1 MNNNLRLVTHSAT
14 LQTLYRLALVY
25 VVLMLTRVAF
35 FIYNSDLIG
44 SVEGGEWW
52 SLLCGSLKFDT
63 VSMLYINAPFILFSL
78 LPLRLRERGWWQKSL
93 FWYYFIVNALFVV
106 VVNMADGVYYHYAQ
120 KRFDAEEIFFAENGN
135 TPLLLVRFLV
145 ENPLMALWG
154 IGLIALLWFG
164 YRRRLKVEP
173 VFAGVWYYVSGVVV
187 FLAAVGLAVGG
198 IRGGFTRMTRPITLS
213 NAALYSDSPAKMTL
227 ILSNPFC
234 IIRTMS
240 TGDKYPSYFS
250 EEELA
255 DIYSPEHFPTP
266 RAEGDIAPLKGR
278 NVVLFIM
285 ESFSA
290 EHSAYLCPEVYEGSE
305 QQGFTPFLDSLMQQG
320 YCFRQMYANGKR
332 SIQALPAVWSSIPS
346 FKSPFANMA
355 QAVAEQCAL
364 PEILA
369 SQGYSTHFFC
379 GSDHGSMGF
388 GAYARMAGIENLYS
402 RQTYIE
408 RRGSDD
414 FDEFWGIWDEEF
426 IDYMGEVLSEQGE
439 PFFSTIFTL
448 SSHHPFVVPER
459 YADSL
464 PEGYT
469 PNHRCV
475 AYVDD
480 ALRKFFTKYGSQ
492 EWFRNSVFVFVA
504 DHVSSEKYAP
514 KTKVSPGDYHTFGF
528 IYAPESALQGECAD
542 VVSQIDIMPTLLG
555 LMGNEQPYFAFGRD
569 IFSEPQRQVMSVNY
583 DNSCFQA
590 ITADYMVRFDE
601 QRVIGVFA
609 REDELCEENLVG
621 KVDVTALERELKA
634 MIQSYGERI
643 AAKNYLITEF

>member
-1 MNNNLRLVTHSAT
+1 
-14 LQTLYRLALVY
+14 
-25 VVLMLTRVAF
+25 
-35 FIYNSDLIG
+35 
-44 SVEGGEWW
+44 
-52 SLLCGSLKFDT
+52 
-63 VSMLYINAPFILFSL
+63 
-78 LPLRLRERGWWQKSL
+78 
-93 FWYYFIVNALFVV
+93 
-106 VVNMADGVYYHYAQ
+106 
-120 KRFDAEEIFFAENGN
+120 
-135 TPLLLVRFLV
+135 
-145 ENPLMALWG
+145 
-154 IGLIALLWFG
+154 
-164 YRRRLKVEP
+164 
-173 VFAGVWYYVSGVVV
+173 
-187 FLAAVGLAVGG
+187 
-198 IRGGFTRMTRPITLS
+198 
-213 NAALYSDSPAKMTL
+213 
-227 ILSNPFC
+227 
-234 IIRTMS
+234 
-240 TGDKYPSYFS
+240 
-250 EEELA
+250 
-255 DIYSPEHFPTP
+255 
-266 RAEGDIAPLKGR
+266 
-278 NVVLFIM
+278 
-285 ESFSA
+285 
-290 EHSAYLCPEVYEGSE
+290 
-305 QQGFTPFLDSLMQQG
+305 
-320 YCFRQMYANGKR
+320 
-332 SIQALPAVWSSIPS
+332 
-346 FKSPFANMA
+346 
-355 QAVAEQCAL
+355 
-364 PEILA
+364 
-369 SQGYSTHFFC
+369 
-379 GSDHGSMGF
+379 MGF

-528 IYAPESALQGECAD
+528 IYAPESTLQGECAD

-569 IFSEPQRQVMSVNY
+569 IFSEPQRQAMSVNY

-601 QRVIGVFA
+601 QRVIGLFA

>member
-1 MNNNLRLVTHSAT
+1 MNNHLRLVTHSAT

-63 VSMLYINAPFILFSL
+63 VSMLYINAPFILFAL
-78 LPLRLRERGWWQKSL
+78 LPLRWREQGWWQKSL

-173 VFAGVWYYVSGVVV
+173 IFAGVWYYVSGVVL

-266 RAEGDIAPLKGR
+266 RAEGDIAPLEGR

-504 DHVSSEKYAP
+504 DQDRKS
-514 KTKVSPGDYHTFGF
+514 
-528 IYAPESALQGECAD
+528 
-542 VVSQIDIMPTLLG
+542 VV
-555 LMGNEQPYFAFGRD
+555 
-569 IFSEPQRQVMSVNY
+569 
-583 DNSCFQA
+583 
-590 ITADYMVRFDE
+590 
-601 QRVIGVFA
+601 
-609 REDELCEENLVG
+609 
-621 KVDVTALERELKA
+621 
-634 MIQSYGERI
+634 
-643 AAKNYLITEF
+643 